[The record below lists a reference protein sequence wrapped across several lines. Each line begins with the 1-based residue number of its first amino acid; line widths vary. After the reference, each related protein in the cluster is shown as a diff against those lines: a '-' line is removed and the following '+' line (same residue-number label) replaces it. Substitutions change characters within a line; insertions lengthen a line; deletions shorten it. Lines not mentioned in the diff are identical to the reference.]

1 MYSNHRRRILSHTR
15 NSALVSRENRRPF
28 ERVEAIKTP
37 LTFSTPLIVYCQLVP
52 PLGIVIVDLV
62 EKRLVSY
69 IAGIAARQLLPFIR
83 SNAERRVEAEVLIE
97 A

>member
-1 MYSNHRRRILSHTR
+1 M
-15 NSALVSRENRRPF
+15 SRENRRPF

-52 PLGIVIVDLV
+52 LLGIIIVDLV

-69 IAGIAARQLLPFIR
+69 IAGIAAGQLLPFIR
-83 SNAERRVEAEVLIE
+83 SGPSSSRIRNFTKSTPIFTNGEPDTREPSYW
-97 A
+97 